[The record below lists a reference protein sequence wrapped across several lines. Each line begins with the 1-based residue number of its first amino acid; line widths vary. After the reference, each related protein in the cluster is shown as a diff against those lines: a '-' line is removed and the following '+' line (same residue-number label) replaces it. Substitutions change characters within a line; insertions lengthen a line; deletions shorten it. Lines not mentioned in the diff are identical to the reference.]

1 MISKRTIFV
10 VTADAGDS
18 PPIACGGSPESAMG
32 VRSAELSASLK
43 SFLSV
48 CLKPLVVLPWVQLR
62 KFPTHTAAYAV
73 AHHDTQRKF
82 TCGLSAE
89 KKQTQSILGLTGFEM
104 DGDAPLDVTI
114 QRCSHHI
121 RTWRGGIRLF

>member
-32 VRSAELSASLK
+32 VRSVELSASLK

-62 KFPTHTAAYAV
+62 IFCLVTGPRSG
-73 AHHDTQRKF
+73 QI
-82 TCGLSAE
+82 CGLVNLVYLQES
-89 KKQTQSILGLTGFEM
+89 
-104 DGDAPLDVTI
+104 
-114 QRCSHHI
+114 
-121 RTWRGGIRLF
+121 